1 LPATVTLTVSV
12 PETDEE
18 LVQFAEHEVAFV
30 DDQVR
35 VTEEPT
41 NTDEDD
47 ELSDT
52 LTGRGAEP
60 PPPPPPQ
67 EYIKKVR
74 DNIQKYRIVSI

>member
-1 LPATVTLTVSV
+1 LPATATFTVSV

-41 NTDEDD
+41 STDEDD

-60 PPPPPPQ
+60 PPPPPPPQ
-67 EYIKKVR
+67 EYKKIAKG
-74 DNIQKYRIVSI
+74 NNQ